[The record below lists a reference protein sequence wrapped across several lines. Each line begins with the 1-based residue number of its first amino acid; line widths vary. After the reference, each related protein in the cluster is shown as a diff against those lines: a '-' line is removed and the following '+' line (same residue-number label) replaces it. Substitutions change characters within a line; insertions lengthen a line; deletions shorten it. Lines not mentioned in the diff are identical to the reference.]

1 MSKLSKFISC
11 SWSYGLCLT
20 PYPAAVLGLQISR
33 WPEQWAPLS
42 CYLLLCPRLDAL
54 TSDPRSPM
62 FWLCVV
68 TLLGSINVGMFLE
81 RLEKGMAAHFSTL
94 PWRIPWTEKP
104 GGLQFMGLQ
113 RIRHDWV
120 TYTHRHE
127 HLGRYPD
134 KMVFLV
140 YLKVTN
146 ILPLEIHCFSPRYR
160 AWDGNKRRERV
171 LWWNHFRNTG
181 LTWLDRFPS
190 PQIFPELLRCWC

>member
-94 PWRIPWTEKP
+94 PWRIPWTEEPGRLQSIGSRRVGCIYIEGMNSHPVWKP
-104 GGLQFMGLQ
+104 FLYLH
-113 RIRHDWV
+113 RHRHDIHSY
-120 TYTHRHE
+120 TY
-127 HLGRYPD
+127 D
-134 KMVFLV
+134 KKL
-140 YLKVTN
+140 
-146 ILPLEIHCFSPRYR
+146 
-160 AWDGNKRRERV
+160 
-171 LWWNHFRNTG
+171 
-181 LTWLDRFPS
+181 
-190 PQIFPELLRCWC
+190 